1 MAMRKLKHHEQKLLK
16 HTDFLNW
23 KKEQNVRELHVIR
36 RYHIQDRDDY
46 VKYNKVVGQIQKVIA
61 KLITLKASDSYRIVK
76 TRQLVDKLYEMGVIN
91 SRQGLE
97 VCEKVNVASFCR
109 RRLPVVLQRLKMAE
123 TVKEAVMYIEQGHIK
138 VGVETVTDPA
148 FHVNRS
154 MEDHVQWVSGSKI
167 RQQIREY
174 SGEHDDYDAAD

>member
-1 MAMRKLKHHEQKLLK
+1 M
-16 HTDFLNW
+16 
-23 KKEQNVRELHVIR
+23 
-36 RYHIQDRDDY
+36 
-46 VKYNKVVGQIQKVIA
+46 GQIQKLIA
-61 KLITLKASDSYRIVK
+61 KLTTLKQSDSYRIVK
-76 TRQLVDKLYEMGVIN
+76 TRQLVDKLHEMGLIN

-97 VCEKVNVASFCR
+97 VCEKVNVAGFCR

-154 MEDHVQWVSGSKI
+154 MEDHIQWVQGSKI
-167 RQQIREY
+167 RRQIQEY
-174 SGEHDDYDAAD
+174 AGDHDDYDAAD

>member
-1 MAMRKLKHHEQKLLK
+1 M
-16 HTDFLNW
+16 
-23 KKEQNVRELHVIR
+23 
-36 RYHIQDRDDY
+36 
-46 VKYNKVVGQIQKVIA
+46 KYNRVVGQIQKLIA

-76 TRQLVDKLYEMGVIN
+76 TRQLVDKLFEMGLIN

-148 FHVNRS
+148 RPRQVP
-154 MEDHVQWVSGSKI
+154 GSI
-167 RQQIREY
+167 WRIGTNVFWA
-174 SGEHDDYDAAD
+174 SVVWHGW

>member
-1 MAMRKLKHHEQKLLK
+1 MRKLKFHEQKLLK

-23 KKEQNVRELHVIR
+23 KKEQNVREIQVVR
-36 RYHIQDRDDY
+36 RYHVQDREDY
-46 VKYNKVVGQIQKVIA
+46 LKYNKVVGQIQKLIA

-76 TRQLVDKLYEMGVIN
+76 TRQLVDKLYEMGLVN

-97 VCEKVNVASFCR
+97 VCEKVNVATFCR

-138 VGVETVTDPA
+138 VGVETVTHPA
-148 FHVNRS
+148 FHMNRN
-154 MEDHVQWVSGSKI
+154 MEDPIQWVSGSKI
-167 RQQIREY
+167 RKQIKNY
-174 SGEHDDYDAAD
+174 AGEQDDYDAAN